1 MNSEVNAPLGKYL
14 KRLREAR
21 ALSLREVE
29 GETGVSN
36 AFLSQVESGKAR
48 RPSPAVLYKLAG
60 FYDVPYEK
68 LMELAG
74 YPVPGGETPTL
85 DSAPAVFKR
94 LGQITEEE
102 EHALLDYLAFL
113 RSRTKKEGR
122 KK

>member
-1 MNSEVNAPLGKYL
+1 MDSEADAPLGKYL
-14 KRLREAR
+14 KRLRKAR
-21 ALSLREVE
+21 ALSLRDVE
-29 GETGVSN
+29 GETDVSN
-36 AFLSQVESGKAR
+36 AFLSQVESGKVK
-48 RPSPAVLYKLAG
+48 RPSPVALYKLAD

-74 YPVPGGETPTL
+74 YPVPTGEAPTL
-85 DSAPAVFKR
+85 RSAPAVFKR

-102 EHALLDYLAFL
+102 EDALLDYLAFL